1 MCHLLAVGAEIF
13 LPRFPFFYDFF
24 LTSRCQPSS
33 ASDCGQRKTRDG
45 QKKRAEAPKKWTAN
59 STGGGGA
66 FQRPRRL
73 RRRRRRRR
81 RRRCLYRQQL
91 SSSGRDRWSSGSSGR
106 HDTTLE
112 GKTPPKKTVKL
123 GKNPVTPAYFGQRRG
138 EKLGVPKLGTAKPGK
153 QQRWE
158 REKKEQSK
166 HAQCGIE
173 LRQVLLPQKKKTR

>member
-1 MCHLLAVGAEIF
+1 MPAE
-13 LPRFPFFYDFF
+13 LRERLRPTENKGR
-24 LTSRCQPSS
+24 TKKKGR
-33 ASDCGQRKTRDG
+33 GTEKVDG
-45 QKKRAEAPKKWTAN
+45 QLD
-59 STGGGGA
+59 GGGGA

-153 QQRWE
+153 QQR
-158 REKKEQSK
+158 
-166 HAQCGIE
+166 
-173 LRQVLLPQKKKTR
+173 